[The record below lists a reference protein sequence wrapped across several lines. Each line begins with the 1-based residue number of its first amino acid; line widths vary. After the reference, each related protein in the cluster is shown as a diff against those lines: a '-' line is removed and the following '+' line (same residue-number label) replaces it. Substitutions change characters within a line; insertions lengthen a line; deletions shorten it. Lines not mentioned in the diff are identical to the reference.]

1 MKRLSILRHAKAAPH
16 DSAKSDFDRPLA
28 PRGHDQVADFCRW
41 AGDSFAPDAVYVSTA
56 LRTVETYERLQ
67 EGLGRALPAK
77 LAGALYL
84 AEVEDL
90 LAAVRGAGDAQEVL
104 LIGHNP
110 GLEDLA
116 ARLTGEKNLELP
128 TCGFV
133 RIDLPIDDWSR
144 LTRDVRGTL
153 VEFREP

>member
-16 DSAKSDFDRPLA
+16 GATSSDFDRPLA
-28 PRGHDQVADFCRW
+28 ERGRNDVAAFCRW
-41 AGDSFAPDAVYVSTA
+41 AGDGFAPDVTYVSSA
-56 LRTVETYERLQ
+56 LRTLETYERLQ
-67 EGLGRALPAK
+67 QGLGRTLPGK
-77 LAGALYL
+77 QSKSLYL
-84 AEVEDL
+84 AEVEEL
-90 LAAVRGAGDAQEVL
+90 MAAVREAGEAEEVL

-116 ARLTGEKNLELP
+116 ARLLGRDMELP

-133 RIDLPIDDWSR
+133 RIDLPIENWSDLR
-144 LTRDVRGTL
+144 RDLRGTL

>member
-28 PRGHDQVADFCRW
+28 PRGQNQVADFCRW

-67 EGLGRALPAK
+67 EGLGRTLPAK
-77 LAGALYL
+77 QVGALYL

-90 LAAVRGAGDAQEVL
+90 LAAARGAGDAAEVL

-116 ARLTGEKNLELP
+116 ARLTGKDLELP

-133 RIDLPIDDWSR
+133 RIDLPIDDWSQ
-144 LTRDVRGTL
+144 LHRDMRGTL

>member
-1 MKRLSILRHAKAAPH
+1 MKRLSILRHAKAAPQG
-16 DSAKSDFDRPLA
+16 ATNSDFDRPLA
-28 PRGHDQVADFCRW
+28 SRGRDQVAEFCRW
-41 AGDSFAPDAVYVSTA
+41 AGDAFAPDTTYVSTA
-56 LRTVETYERLQ
+56 LRTLETYDLLQ
-67 EGLGRALPAK
+67 AGLGRELPGERLK
-77 LAGALYL
+77 SLYL

-90 LAAVRGAGDAQEVL
+90 LAAAREAGEAEEIL

-116 ARLTGEKNLELP
+116 ARLLGRELELP

-133 RIDLPIDDWSR
+133 RIDLPIENWSELR
-144 LTRDVRGTL
+144 RDLRGTL

>member
-1 MKRLSILRHAKAAPH
+1 MKRLSILRHAKAEPLA
-16 DSAKSDFDRPLA
+16 SSGSDFDRPLA
-28 PRGHDQVADFCRW
+28 RRGHDQIAEFCRW
-41 AGDSFAPDAVYVSTA
+41 AGADFAPDATFVSTA
-56 LRTVETYERLQ
+56 ARTAETFERLQ
-67 EGLGRALPAK
+67 QGLGRKLPGRQV
-77 LAGALYL
+77 GALYL

-90 LAAVRGAGDAQEVL
+90 LAAAREGGDANEVL

-116 ARLTGEKNLELP
+116 ARLTGKNRELP
-128 TCGFV
+128 TCGFL

-144 LTRDVRGTL
+144 LHRDVRGTL

>member
-16 DSAKSDFDRPLA
+16 GSTKSDFDRPLA
-28 PRGHDQVADFCRW
+28 PRGREQVADFCRW
-41 AGDSFAPDAVYVSTA
+41 AGEGFAPDVAYVSTA
-56 LRTVETYERLQ
+56 ARTLETYDLLQ
-67 EGLGRALPAK
+67 AGLGRSLPGERRK
-77 LAGALYL
+77 ALYL

-90 LAAVRGAGDAQEVL
+90 LAAVGETGEAGEVL

-110 GLEDLA
+110 GLEELA
-116 ARLTGEKNLELP
+116 SRLLGKNLDLP

-133 RIDLPIDDWSR
+133 RIDLPIENWSELR
-144 LTRDVRGTL
+144 RDLRGAL

>member
-16 DSAKSDFDRPLA
+16 GATKSDFDRPLA
-28 PRGHDQVADFCRW
+28 PRGRDDVAAFCRW
-41 AGDSFAPDAVYVSTA
+41 AGDAFAPDRTYVSTA
-56 LRTVETYERLQ
+56 LRTLETYELLQ
-67 EGLGRALPAK
+67 EGLGRKLPGERSK
-77 LAGALYL
+77 SLYL
-84 AEVEDL
+84 AESEEL
-90 LAAVRGAGDAQEVL
+90 LAAIREAGDAEEVL

-116 ARLTGEKNLELP
+116 SRLLGKGLDLP

-133 RIDLPIDDWSR
+133 RIDLPIENWSELR
-144 LTRDVRGTL
+144 RDLRGTL